1 MQIASGTASPCTRK
15 SELSAKGDSFADCS
29 FCRRRGP
36 SIGLWQVDCGI
47 RWPLWGSEGVFVC
60 IFASVSKS
68 GNIRK
73 RMSLRMI
80 SVVFFLRC
88 SIRCAQLF
96 LTPTRNSGSQPTT
109 ALLHPMLLLS
119 FAILVLSVTITR
131 LLDGSSSGFRM
142 EDFEIKRLIL
152 PPSTLGGGRAWV
164 FMQCSMFR
172 CYLCVRILILSARVR
187 CRLLGQVIAG
197 AQCMTPG

>member
-80 SVVFFLRC
+80 SVVL
-88 SIRCAQLF
+88 L
-96 LTPTRNSGSQPTT
+96 L
-109 ALLHPMLLLS
+109 ALLHSLRTAFS
-119 FAILVLSVTITR
+119 HTNSQQRESTNHSTAASDAAAILCDS
-131 LLDGSSSGFRM
+131 GS
-142 EDFEIKRLIL
+142 ECDDHAL
-152 PPSTLGGGRAWV
+152 T
-164 FMQCSMFR
+164 
-172 CYLCVRILILSARVR
+172 
-187 CRLLGQVIAG
+187 
-197 AQCMTPG
+197 

>member
-1 MQIASGTASPCTRK
+1 
-15 SELSAKGDSFADCS
+15 
-29 FCRRRGP
+29 
-36 SIGLWQVDCGI
+36 
-47 RWPLWGSEGVFVC
+47 
-60 IFASVSKS
+60 
-68 GNIRK
+68 
-73 RMSLRMI
+73 
-80 SVVFFLRC
+80 
-88 SIRCAQLF
+88 
-96 LTPTRNSGSQPTT
+96 
-109 ALLHPMLLLS
+109 MLLLS